1 MKRRLYIKGCI
12 NEIEYVHVL
21 LQSFTNRDQKANF
34 IKRKMNMSA
43 FENRKIQFFILVIAI
58 GVFIAYTTLVK
69 QGYQLHI
76 LPVKAGK

>member
-43 FENRKIQFFILVIAI
+43 FENRKIQFFYISNCYRSFYRLHHISEARI
-58 GVFIAYTTLVK
+58 SATYTSC
-69 QGYQLHI
+69 
-76 LPVKAGK
+76 